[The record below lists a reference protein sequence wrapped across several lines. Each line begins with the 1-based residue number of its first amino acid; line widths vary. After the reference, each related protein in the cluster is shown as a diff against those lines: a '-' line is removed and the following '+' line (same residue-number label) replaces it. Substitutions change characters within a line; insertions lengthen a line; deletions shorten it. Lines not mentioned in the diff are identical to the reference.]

1 MFVHYHS
8 LFAGLIVLALLLTL
22 ELPYAFG
29 AIIIPI
35 SLLVDSGQF
44 FGRLKR
50 QRQPW
55 LYALASLLQ
64 SSALS
69 GLFAGMRF
77 LIFGG
82 GS

>member
-8 LFAGLIVLALLLTL
+8 LFAGLILVALLLTL
-22 ELPYAFG
+22 GLPYAFG
-29 AIIIPI
+29 AVLLAIC
-35 SLLVDSGQF
+35 LLVDSGQF
-44 FGRLKR
+44 VARLKR

-55 LYALASLLQ
+55 LYALASLTQ
-64 SSALS
+64 SLALC